1 LRFSLFSKRE
11 KFNINQTG
19 ESLVKK
25 LVSIIIAIT
34 FCSVLA
40 CAQATDKA
48 PDRGNSELAIGGGKA
63 SVEYG
68 RPAIRGRSIDALPV
82 GTEWRMGSNS
92 ATTLTTD
99 VNLKFGDKVIQ
110 KGKYILT
117 AKRADESKWVLMI
130 KTEDKSSTIEVPLT
144 FAKVEAAVEL
154 LTIDL
159 KKNGNGGKFSL
170 QWGTFTLSTDFQKA

>member
-1 LRFSLFSKRE
+1 M
-11 KFNINQTG
+11 
-19 ESLVKK
+19 KK
-25 LVSIIIAIT
+25 ISSIIIAIT

-48 PDRGNSELAIGGGKA
+48 QEKAPDRGSSELAIGGGKA

-68 RPAIRGRSIDALPV
+68 RPAIRGRNIDALPV
-82 GTEWRMGSNS
+82 GTEWRMGSNT

-117 AKRADESKWVLMI
+117 AKRGDDSKWVLMI
-130 KTEDKSSTIEVPLT
+130 KTEDKSSTIEVPMT
-144 FAKVEAAVEL
+144 FAKAEPAVEL

-159 KKNGNGGKFSL
+159 KKNDNGGKLFL